1 MAAACQLQFLE
12 LLASLPTSPELRML
26 TIVTMADLGSQLSE
40 LSIFSQ
46 FVSLSL
52 FYFLFVSWWYLS
64 VGYSKGLLVN
74 FSCHCR
80 CIFLFVGQV
89 MFSHLS
95 LVSDHISPSSQD
107 RHISIWSCLRT
118 MSWTVET
125 ITPVIKY

>member
-89 MFSHLS
+89 MFSHDLHQFCEVGVCPGRLEGFES
-95 LVSDHISPSSQD
+95 NTIS
-107 RHISIWSCLRT
+107 
-118 MSWTVET
+118 E
-125 ITPVIKY
+125 